1 MSTPGKINNP
11 FMTCNTN
18 SSISQGNPF
27 INCSKST
34 ECNSLKPRVKGPVA
48 FKSINNDSL
57 GMNLIK
63 EKFDNHYSKINN
75 NVSPKICSNQITKP
89 MTLFDGT
96 LVTNSVDKN

>member
-1 MSTPGKINNP
+1 MSTPGKMNNP

-18 SSISQGNPF
+18 SSISRG
-27 INCSKST
+27 IIGSKST

-89 MTLFDGT
+89 ITLFDGT